1 VFALKRGLPNGA
13 CCQIQCAEGYAS
25 STSQDFTDTT
35 ISFNCKNGRMVGD
48 EECVRAS
55 RPCTKPPT
63 FGNNQDTSSE
73 GSSCLAVS
81 EDNPLTAGET
91 CTVDCLPGFAASDSS
106 GQVNYTCKNDGT
118 FETNP
123 SSQCICRGQLPDV
136 EHYDKG
142 VFGVTASD
150 YGFPSGLTSD
160 QCCSQCWLSG
170 ACSGWGFV
178 DGTCTFLKGV
188 QGDPINQDPNS
199 LCDPNQPK
207 ADITIILGGDAL
219 PGSAGAGPCTN
230 EVEVLQM
237 PLP

>member
-1 VFALKRGLPNGA
+1 LKRGLPNGA

-48 EECVRAS
+48 EKCVRAS

-63 FGNNQDTSSE
+63 FGNNQDTSSSE

-91 CTVDCLPGFAASDSS
+91 CTVACLPGFAASDST
-106 GQVNYTCKNDGT
+106 GLVTYTCKNDGT

-123 SSQCICRGQLPDV
+123 SAQCICRGQLPDV
-136 EHYDKG
+136 EHYNTG
-142 VFGVTASD
+142 VIAVTSTD
-150 YGFPSGLTSD
+150 FRFDGGLTSD
-160 QCCSQCWLSG
+160 QCCSQCWLSV

-178 DGTCTFLKGV
+178 DGTCTFVKGV

-199 LCDPNQPK
+199 QCDLNQPK
-207 ADITIILGGDAL
+207 GDIIIILAGDEFT
-219 PGSAGAGPCTN
+219 GSAGAGPCTDA
-230 EVEVLQM
+230 VTVF
-237 PLP
+237 LPPP